1 MNVTFEDRTSNWTF
15 SHKPIYEMYHPVE
28 PFTNNWKYYKTG
40 YNCVV
45 GRESRMSFYLLDSI
59 LFYASVNEKEQLTD
73 WEIKGDFRN
82 GFTCVLHIR
91 YQIEDNFE
99 AI

>member
-1 MNVTFEDRTSNWTF
+1 
-15 SHKPIYEMYHPVE
+15 MYHPVE
-28 PFTNNWKYYKTG
+28 PFTNNWKYYTVYKTG

-45 GRESRMSFYLLDSI
+45 GRESRMSFDLLDSI
-59 LFYASVNEKEQLTD
+59 HFYASVNEKEQLTD

-91 YQIEDNFE
+91 Y
-99 AI
+99 